1 MLNNF
6 VVHFKDINLLFII
19 DNFKNMDKAEEINF
33 NNNFNTNN
41 STTQRKTLLKVGMCC
56 TVFFI

>member
-19 DNFKNMDKAEEINF
+19 DNFENMDKAEENKF
-33 NNNFNTNN
+33 
-41 STTQRKTLLKVGMCC
+41 
-56 TVFFI
+56 